1 MPIVVTKT
9 ILKGLSVSEAM
20 RRQVI
25 SLSKQTTIDSSINYL
40 IKYKVNALL
49 TTDET
54 DQPVGVVSKTDIM
67 GAYYAALPAESPLEH
82 IMSSPPLFCHPQDS
96 LESALDKMRS
106 RGIYRLYAIEP
117 DSEKVVGVLAY
128 PDIVGLLYRY
138 CHSCEYSILG
148 RRRKDQDNND
158 VHRFKVKEVMT
169 PSVKA
174 FVEDESLLQI
184 MEGLSVYRFGA
195 VLITDRNNVPTG
207 VVSKTDLILTYKHGV
222 SSDVNA
228 KAIMSSPVRACEETD
243 FLENAI
249 QTMIFSEVHR
259 LFVYKGAQQ
268 NIVGVLSLS
277 DAARLRSGSCH
288 ACVSSRIKVDDHN

>member
-9 ILKGLSVSEAM
+9 ILKGLLVSEAM

-25 SLSKQTTIDSSINYL
+25 SLSKETTIDSSINHL

-49 TTDET
+49 TTDEANR
-54 DQPVGVVSKTDIM
+54 PVGVVSKTDIM
-67 GAYYAALPAESPLEH
+67 GAYYADLPPESPLEH
-82 IMSSPPLFCHPQDS
+82 IMSSPPLFCRPQDS

-106 RGIYRLYAIEP
+106 KGIYRLYACEP
-117 DSEKVVGVLAY
+117 DSERIVGVLAY

-148 RRRKDQDNND
+148 KRRKDQDND
-158 VHRFKVKEVMT
+158 SVPRFKVREVMT
-169 PSVKA
+169 PAVKA
-174 FVEDESLLQI
+174 FGEDESLLQV

-195 VLITDRNNVPTG
+195 VLITDRNNIPSG
-207 VVSKTDLILTYKHGV
+207 VVSKTDLILTYKHGIP
-222 SSDVNA
+222 SDIHA
-228 KAIMSSPVRACEETD
+228 KAIMSSPVRSCEESE
-243 FLENAI
+243 FLEDAI

-259 LFVYKGAQQ
+259 LFVHQGAPQ

-288 ACVSSRIKVDDHN
+288 ACISSRIKVDDHN